1 VPRDTGAGRADSLDR
16 DVFRMQRWMIPWLLP
31 VVLLGAVALV
41 SRPLFCVVWVSACLV
56 VPRLVVG
63 WIAYLAGNRGRT
75 APGTHD
81 YLRKPS

>member
-1 VPRDTGAGRADSLDR
+1 MVPWT
-16 DVFRMQRWMIPWLLP
+16 FP

-41 SRPLFCVVWVSACLV
+41 SRPLFCVI
-56 VPRLVVG
+56 
-63 WIAYLAGNRGRT
+63 WIAACVVAGRLLISCVGYHVSNQGRT